1 MLVDVDR
8 EANPII
14 SGPCGHFEMGH
25 LLYRPDKHW
34 MTLSVVNGAGEMP
47 TEAVRLGYCRC
58 VCGVDSFSDVP
69 CTRAYTLGTLICGA
83 PEGHVQ
89 LTNVKKKN
97 TIFM

>member
-58 VCGVDSFSDVP
+58 VCDVDSFSDVQVH
-69 CTRAYTLGTLICGA
+69 TRNTNLGA
-83 PEGHVQ
+83 PEGFV
-89 LTNVKKKN
+89 LMNV
-97 TIFM
+97 FYVVP